1 MKLLQGDCIE
11 QLRRLPEDVRADICL
26 CDPPYSSGGLHAG
39 DRKAN
44 TTAKYTDNDFNGAA
58 KLPPFSGDNM
68 DQRSFTEFMRRV
80 CVELRQKTREGGV
93 LALFVD
99 WRNLPAMTDAIQM
112 AGWVWR
118 GVCVWDK
125 GISRNQPGRF
135 RNDCEYIVWASNG
148 DLPIDWEKAKG
159 TKALPGVY
167 HIPIVP
173 GKQRKHQTEK
183 PVELIEKLLAIAPAD
198 GLVIDCF
205 MGSSTTGVAS
215 VNTGRDFIGI
225 ELSPEIYRTAQERI
239 EEALLA
245 DAGGLLD

>member
-26 CDPPYSSGGLHAG
+26 CDPPYSSGGPHAG

-80 CVELRQKTREGGV
+80 CVELRQKTREGGI

-125 GISRNQPGRF
+125 GISRNQ
-135 RNDCEYIVWASNG
+135 
-148 DLPIDWEKAKG
+148 
-159 TKALPGVY
+159 PGVY

-205 MGSSTTGVAS
+205 MGSGTTGVAS
-215 VNTGRDFIGI
+215 VNTGRGFIGI

>member
-1 MKLLQGDCIE
+1 M
-11 QLRRLPEDVRADICL
+11 
-26 CDPPYSSGGLHAG
+26 
-39 DRKAN
+39 
-44 TTAKYTDNDFNGAA
+44 
-58 KLPPFSGDNM
+58 
-68 DQRSFTEFMRRV
+68 
-80 CVELRQKTREGGV
+80 
-93 LALFVD
+93 
-99 WRNLPAMTDAIQM
+99 
-112 AGWVWR
+112 
-118 GVCVWDK
+118 
-125 GISRNQPGRF
+125 
-135 RNDCEYIVWASNG
+135 WASNG

-205 MGSSTTGVAS
+205 MGSGTTGVAS
-215 VNTGRDFIGI
+215 VNTGRGFIGI